1 MKKWVSVEEAAAL
14 TQRSHHTIYNWVYKS
29 RQKESSGP
37 LILKRRP
44 APGSGKSNAW
54 LIESSTLMAAD
65 KLSPRLWRLAKP
77 NSTSWRVKKA
87 FVLMAATV
95 RNG

>member
-37 LILKRRP
+37 LTLKS
-44 APGSGKSNAW
+44 A
-54 LIESSTLMAAD
+54 SSASARQR
-65 KLSPRLWRLAKP
+65 KI
-77 NSTSWRVKKA
+77 
-87 FVLMAATV
+87 
-95 RNG
+95 